1 MSTTPRF
8 QLLFLSDERRGERVP
23 IDRDGLSVGRSSDAE
38 IHCKNPSVSRQ
49 HAVFR
54 YMGDRLMV
62 EDVGSSGGTRI
73 NSTRIESNRA
83 VQVENGDEI
92 TFGHFHTQVLLL
104 DDFDD
109 AFDDGEKT
117 MFAVDG
123 DLPSDLAAIL
133 AQCQDAGNSTDPEV
147 FSDQPASRD
156 RAAYA
161 TPHANTIFTKASA
174 MEDLGEA
181 PHVPASQSLVILLT
195 LLLLALVVLLIMAVF
210 KWPIDFMSLF

>member
-1 MSTTPRF
+1 
-8 QLLFLSDERRGERVP
+8 LSDERRGERIP
-23 IDRDGLSVGRSSDAE
+23 IDRDGLSIGRSADAE

-62 EDVGSSGGTRI
+62 EDVGSSGGTLI
-73 NSTRIESNRA
+73 NNTPIESNRA

-117 MFAVDG
+117 MFAGDG
-123 DLPSDLAAIL
+123 ELPSDLAAIL
-133 AQCQDAGNSTDPEV
+133 AQCQDAGNAADPGV
-147 FSDQPASRD
+147 FSDQPSGSSH
-156 RAAYA
+156 AAYA
-161 TPHANTIFTKASA
+161 TPSANTIFTKASA
-174 MEDLGEA
+174 VEDLGGA
-181 PHVPASQSLVILLT
+181 PHVPANQSLVILLA
-195 LLLLALVVLLIMAVF
+195 LLLLVLVMLLVMAVF
-210 KWPIDFMSLF
+210 KWPVDLMSLF

>member
-1 MSTTPRF
+1 MNTSPRF

-23 IDRDGLSVGRSSDAE
+23 IDRDGLSIGRSAAAE
-38 IHCKNPSVSRQ
+38 IHCKNPSVSRR

-62 EDVGSSGGTRI
+62 EDVGSSGGTRV
-73 NSTRIESNRA
+73 NSARIERNRA

-117 MFAVDG
+117 MFVGDG
-123 DLPSDLAAIL
+123 DLPSDLSEIL
-133 AQCQDAGNSTDPEV
+133 AQCQDAGNATDPEP
-147 FSDQPASRD
+147 FSDQPSNGGRS
-156 RAAYA
+156 AYA
-161 TPHANTIFTKASA
+161 PPGANTIFTKASA

-181 PHVPASQSLVILLT
+181 PLVPANQSLVILLAM
-195 LLLLALVVLLIMAVF
+195 LLLVLVVLLIMAVF
-210 KWPIDFMSLF
+210 KWPVDLMSIF